1 MSLKV
6 NSAETRPGVFTVSP
20 IGTLDANSYTI
31 LETTVDLILKES
43 PDVLIFDME
52 YLDYINSMGVR
63 VLLKAKK
70 ALEKD
75 NGKIIFM
82 HLQRQIKKVF
92 EILNAI
98 PTLQVFSNIQEM
110 DDCKYFQTS
119 RRWMIIWTQCRRKP
133 AKISSFS
140 LIHTQMGPQ
149 PIKYSSN

>member
-1 MSLKV
+1 LILPGKSNTPTLQCSITPTFEKGGCMALKV

-31 LETTVDLILKES
+31 LEATVDLILKES

-70 ALEKD
+70 VIEKD

-110 DDCKYFQTS
+110 DDYLDAMQKKA
-119 RRWMIIWTQCRRKP
+119 R
-133 AKISSFS
+133 
-140 LIHTQMGPQ
+140 
-149 PIKYSSN
+149 

>member
-6 NSAETRPGVFTVSP
+6 NSAETRPGVFTISP
-20 IGTLDANSYTI
+20 IGTLDANSYTV
-31 LETTVDLILKES
+31 LEGTA

-70 ALEKD
+70 AIEKE

-92 EILNAI
+92 EILNAL
-98 PTLQVFSNIQEM
+98 PTLQVFKS
-110 DDCKYFQTS
+110 
-119 RRWMIIWTQCRRKP
+119 
-133 AKISSFS
+133 
-140 LIHTQMGPQ
+140 
-149 PIKYSSN
+149 IKELDEYLDTMQKAAR